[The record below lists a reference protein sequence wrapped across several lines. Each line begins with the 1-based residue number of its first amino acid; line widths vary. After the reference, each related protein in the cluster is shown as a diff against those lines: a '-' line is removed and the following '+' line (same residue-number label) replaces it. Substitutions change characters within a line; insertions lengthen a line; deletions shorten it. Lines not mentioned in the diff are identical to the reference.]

1 MVTSGNKP
9 SILVKPTLDTK
20 FYIDYSWWDRST
32 DDLRMY
38 LLSHVLPEQR
48 DRLINAEAG
57 SVIDYIDPETGEVF
71 QLDELQLAI
80 RQAAEDPN
88 FINPQTSL
96 VDSVFRVFLA
106 NGNQPLSP
114 RELAE
119 ATGRSASTIL
129 KTFSGTRIY
138 KGIRPYTPETAS
150 DDN

>member
-1 MVTSGNKP
+1 MINNKP

-20 FYIDYSWWDRST
+20 FYVDYSWWERS
-32 DDLRMY
+32 DEDLRTY

-48 DRLINAEAG
+48 DHLSISEAG
-57 SVIDYIDPETGEVF
+57 SVIDYINPDTAEVF
-71 QLDELQLAI
+71 QLDELQFAI
-80 RQAAEDPN
+80 KKAAEDPN

-106 NGNQPLSP
+106 NGNTPLSP

-119 ATGRSASTIL
+119 QTGRNATTIL

-138 KGIRPYTPETAS
+138 KGIRPYTP
-150 DDN
+150 